1 MTITVGL
8 CASRHPM
15 PVSEYIFPE
24 TLDPMAFDDMEKTA
38 SAFIAFI
45 DGMAGNSLVVYVT
58 GLTAAT
64 AAVIKVCALR
74 GIGLTLMHYNRET
87 GEYVPQKIF

>member
-24 TLDPMAFDDMEKTA
+24 TVDPIVIINSPYHTAPEWENTYSSTQERRKVHIKACLYGLAFFVAM
-38 SAFIAFI
+38 
-45 DGMAGNSLVVYVT
+45 LVFGYAWLVN
-58 GLTAAT
+58 L
-64 AAVIKVCALR
+64 I
-74 GIGLTLMHYNRET
+74 
-87 GEYVPQKIF
+87 